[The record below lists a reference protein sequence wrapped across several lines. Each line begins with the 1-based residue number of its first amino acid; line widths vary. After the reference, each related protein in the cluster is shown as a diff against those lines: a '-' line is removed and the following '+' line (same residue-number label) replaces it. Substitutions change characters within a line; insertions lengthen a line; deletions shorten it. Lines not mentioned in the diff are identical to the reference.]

1 MQIEEGSR
9 GYMHYCK
16 IEMYADRAGG
26 ICTRQGWYSR
36 GKDIYALCRVGG
48 WYKILGRSE
57 SQAVKKPSNRGVAT
71 LVREHTAHP
80 PTALALRQTS

>member
-1 MQIEEGSR
+1 MKSEAEIYALEVTCTIVRLKCMQIE
-9 GYMHYCK
+9 
-16 IEMYADRAGG
+16 
-26 ICTRQGWYSR
+26 QGV
-36 GKDIYALCRVGG
+36 YALCRVGG

>member
-1 MQIEEGSR
+1 MQIEQGVYALGRVGIVEERIYVLCRVDIIEEGV
-9 GYMHYCK
+9 
-16 IEMYADRAGG
+16 
-26 ICTRQGWYSR
+26 
-36 GKDIYALCRVGG
+36 YALCRVGG
-48 WYKILGRSE
+48 RYKILGRSE

>member
-1 MQIEEGSR
+1 M
-9 GYMHYCK
+9 YMHYCK

-26 ICTRQGWYSR
+26 ICTMQGW
-36 GKDIYALCRVGG
+36 G

-80 PTALALRQTS
+80 LHWLSDRLHNNIMEVNKGEG